1 MKTKEGNN
9 DILVMESTGREFY
22 ANGGIIGLGP
32 YAELSLAEGYD
43 GGFGPGRPESERHSE
58 FTHSEV
64 KEIHKEMVARWSEWK
79 NHNLSLLS
87 AEIETK

>member
-43 GGFGPGRPESERHSE
+43 GGFGPGKQSNRHSE
-58 FTHSEV
+58 FAHSEV
-64 KEIHKEMVARWSEWK
+64 KEIYDEMVTRWVEWRY
-79 NHNLSLLS
+79 HNLSLLS
-87 AEIETK
+87 ADIKTK